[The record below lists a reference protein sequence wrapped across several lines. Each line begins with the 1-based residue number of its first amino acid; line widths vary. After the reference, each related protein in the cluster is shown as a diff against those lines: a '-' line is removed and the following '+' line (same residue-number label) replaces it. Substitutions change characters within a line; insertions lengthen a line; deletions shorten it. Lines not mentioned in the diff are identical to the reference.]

1 MAAADRS
8 ASAPSGKDYIR
19 SVPVHWNDCDPAR
32 IVFHAHYVRW
42 MDEGF
47 QEMCRARGLDFRLMV
62 EADASFRGS
71 PLVNVSC
78 GFRAPSMYGDVMQHH
93 IHPPEFGAGKSF
105 LVKHSFH
112 RDGTLLATGEQVRI
126 WGYADATG
134 TLRAVPVPPEAQAL
148 LRGDQ
153 SGMR

>member
-1 MAAADRS
+1 M
-8 ASAPSGKDYIR
+8 PDYSR

-47 QEMCRARGLDFRLMV
+47 QEMCRARGLDFRQMV

-71 PLVNVSC
+71 PLVNIAC
-78 GFRAPSMYGDVMQHH
+78 GFRLPAMYGDLLEHR

-105 LVKHSFH
+105 LVKHSFLKA
-112 RDGTLLATGEQVRI
+112 GAVLATGEQVRI

-134 TLRAVPVPPEAQAL
+134 TLRAVPVPPEAQSL
-148 LRGDQ
+148 LRGA
-153 SGMR
+153 

>member
-1 MAAADRS
+1 MAQ
-8 ASAPSGKDYIR
+8 DYLR

-32 IVFHAHYVRW
+32 IVFHAHFVRW

-62 EADASFRGS
+62 EADAGFRGS

-78 GFRAPSMYGDVMQHH
+78 GFRSPAMYADLLEHR

-105 LVKHSFH
+105 LVKHGFW

-126 WGYADATG
+126 WGQADASG
-134 TLRAVPVPPEAQAL
+134 TLRAVPVPPETQAM
-148 LRGDQ
+148 LRGE
-153 SGMR
+153 